1 MNDGG
6 GVEEGVFRMSKKAQV
21 TSWKKVMQWSAMIL
35 LSLLIMGCGHRATH
49 GIHHAKKS
57 MKAPA
62 TVTSEESTLVNSA
75 NAGKAKPFG
84 SEGYFPD
91 RDGNFSDLLQEE
103 PLIYEESPLAKGN
116 AGTSND
122 YWLNRTRAEQLTA
135 QSGLRDVQFEFN
147 SYQLSE
153 QAKEVLTANAE
164 WIKAHPNANVT
175 IEGHCDDRGTQA
187 YNYVLGEKRAIRTK
201 AYLASLGVDA
211 NQLQTM
217 TFGKDN
223 PACRESSESCYQQ
236 NRRAHL
242 VLGVN
247 LASTAMQVR

>member
-1 MNDGG
+1 
-6 GVEEGVFRMSKKAQV
+6 MSKKGQGMRAKTV
-21 TSWKKVMQWSAMIL
+21 LQWSLMIL
-35 LSLLIMGCGHRATH
+35 MSLLVVGCGHRATH

-62 TVTSEESTLVNSA
+62 TISSEESTLMTTA
-75 NAGKAKPFG
+75 NTGKSKPSG
-84 SEGYFPD
+84 GEGYFPD
-91 RDGNFSDLLQEE
+91 REGNFSDLLQDE
-103 PLIYEESPLAKGN
+103 PLIYEESPLAHGN
-116 AGTSND
+116 ADSSND
-122 YWLNRTRAEQLTA
+122 YWVNRTRAEQLTA
-135 QSGLRDVQFEFN
+135 QSGLRDVQFEFD
-147 SYQLSE
+147 SYHLTE
-153 QAKEVLTANAE
+153 EAKDVLASNAE
-164 WIKAHPNANVT
+164 WIKAHPNASVT

-201 AYLASLGVDA
+201 AYLASLGVNA

-223 PACRESSESCYQQ
+223 PACREASESCYQK

>member
-1 MNDGG
+1 M
-6 GVEEGVFRMSKKAQV
+6 Q
-21 TSWKKVMQWSAMIL
+21 KKVQVARGSMLWQWSVMIL
-35 LSLLIMGCGHRATH
+35 MALLVVGCGHRATH

-62 TVTSEESTLVNSA
+62 TASTEESTVVNKA
-75 NAGKAKPFG
+75 NAGQAKPFG

-91 RDGNFSDLLQEE
+91 REGNFSDLLQEE
-103 PLIYEESPLAKGN
+103 PLIYEESPLGKGN
-116 AGTSND
+116 PGASND
-122 YWLNRTRAEQLTA
+122 YWVNRTRAEQLTA
-135 QSGLRDVQFEFN
+135 QSGLQDIQFEFD
-147 SYQLSE
+147 SYQLTE
-153 QAKEVLTANAE
+153 QAKGVLAANAE

-201 AYLASLGVDA
+201 AYLASLGVDT

-223 PACRESSESCYQQ
+223 PACREYSESCFQH

-247 LASTAMQVR
+247 LASTAMQLR